1 MRLIFASMISKQLD
15 EISRRHE
22 REEIADALEK
32 STEPAL
38 AIGRHRI
45 PDDPY
50 QLGEWNQAQ
59 TPCYFLHV
67 CDPPAWR
74 RMTGRTSPYPPL
86 TETEYLNARV
96 PWFANYAEDCS
107 QESVQNNVQSDTR
120 VKAKTSSIRNCRY
133 WIHVSKSMFRKQI
146 AVLREVIAERLLPT
160 FASIENE
167 AQTISDKESER
178 LIRQLVPIPTL
189 LLQRKAENAGITHYL
204 TLVDAK
210 QGLLNLFAV
219 ALHHLVEQQQLMVLR
234 QELVDRSE
242 NVTARIFKLD
252 EFVDRL
258 AALNIE
264 VKKFDSWPEIEEL
277 CYVANA
283 VKHAEGRS
291 AEWLRDHHP
300 EIFVS
305 PSLGAESHLAK
316 SPNKWLFQPLCGQ
329 DIFVTANHLKR
340 YFNAAESFW
349 QEFEEALSSH
359 AGETT

>member
-1 MRLIFASMISKQLD
+1 
-15 EISRRHE
+15 
-22 REEIADALEK
+22 
-32 STEPAL
+32 
-38 AIGRHRI
+38 
-45 PDDPY
+45 
-50 QLGEWNQAQ
+50 
-59 TPCYFLHV
+59 
-67 CDPPAWR
+67 
-74 RMTGRTSPYPPL
+74 
-86 TETEYLNARV
+86 
-96 PWFANYAEDCS
+96 
-107 QESVQNNVQSDTR
+107 
-120 VKAKTSSIRNCRY
+120 
-133 WIHVSKSMFRKQI
+133 MFRKQI

-178 LIRQLVPIPTL
+178 LDTAAGPDSDAAIAAEA
-189 LLQRKAENAGITHYL
+189 AENAGITHYL

-264 VKKFDSWPEIEEL
+264 VKKFDSWPGIEEL

-349 QEFEEALSSH
+349 QEFEEALSSR
-359 AGETT
+359 AGEAT